1 MLLIMDN
8 LQFSCPPEERKLR
21 KCGREDL
28 ERLADFYR
36 LVIRETKGMARYAR
50 WEFGKHPTEEAI
62 AEYIRQGAM
71 YVLEEGQEIAA
82 AVAVTPCQG
91 TDYHGAG
98 WQADLKDDDAA
109 VVHLLAVNPRLQ
121 KRGCAKAV
129 MQEVIRMAKNRGL
142 KTVRLDA
149 LKCNLPAHRLYES
162 LGFKKRGVCRWY
174 AENPGWYDFY
184 LFEYL
189 L

>member
-1 MLLIMDN
+1 MLLITEK
-8 LQFSCPPEERKLR
+8 LQFSFPRREKRMR
-21 KCGREDL
+21 KCGSEDL
-28 ERLADFYR
+28 DRLLDFYR
-36 LVIRETKGMARYAR
+36 LVIRETKDMDQYAR

-71 YVLEEGQEIAA
+71 YVLEEGQELAA

-91 TDYHGAG
+91 ADYHGIG
-98 WQADLKDDDAA
+98 WQADLRDDKTA

-121 KRGCAKAV
+121 KRGLAKDV
-129 MQEVIRMAKNRGL
+129 MREVIRMAKDRGL
-142 KTVRLDA
+142 KAVRLDA

-162 LGFKKRGVCRWY
+162 LGFQKRGVCRWY
-174 AENPGWYDFY
+174 AENTGWYDFY